1 MAALNVTTEDL
12 AYISALVVM
21 MSLLVA
27 RCASVA
33 ALVAGFGLQNKVA

>member
-1 MAALNVTTEDL
+1 MAAFDATIEGLVC
-12 AYISALVVM
+12 ISALVVM

-33 ALVAGFGLQNKVA
+33 ALAAGFGLQNKVA